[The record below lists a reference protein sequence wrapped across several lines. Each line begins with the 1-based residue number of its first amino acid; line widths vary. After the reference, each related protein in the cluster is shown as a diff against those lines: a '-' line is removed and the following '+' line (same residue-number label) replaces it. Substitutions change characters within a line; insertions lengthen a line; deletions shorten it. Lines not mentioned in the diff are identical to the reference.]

1 MSEVSRARTSRKHRV
16 RLGDC
21 FPSASEHSEQLLDGF
36 KHGYQLLLDRRN
48 ELASNRAFL
57 EVLDNLDLRV
67 LVRDTTTYSQL
78 QVHLL
83 NPQFLKDGID
93 RSIELE
99 WLAHPLCA
107 SNSPTRV
114 RTLIYEFERDAMEQ
128 LDVPRFATSAW
139 ALAADVSDDKDLWTF
154 WGRRNSGVLLRRL
167 KSLNATDLR
176 RQCETA
182 AAAVASGYRRKL

>member
-1 MSEVSRARTSRKHRV
+1 
-16 RLGDC
+16 
-21 FPSASEHSEQLLDGF
+21 
-36 KHGYQLLLDRRN
+36 
-48 ELASNRAFL
+48 
-57 EVLDNLDLRV
+57 
-67 LVRDTTTYSQL
+67 
-78 QVHLL
+78 
-83 NPQFLKDGID
+83 
-93 RSIELE
+93 
-99 WLAHPLCA
+99 
-107 SNSPTRV
+107 
-114 RTLIYEFERDAMEQ
+114 MEQ